1 MTLLEKH
8 YKLST
13 NENVYRPYTDKQS
26 THDYIKG
33 YYNEAF
39 ADTSK
44 PINLLEIG
52 INEGDSLRLWAE
64 HFGPDSKIY
73 GFDTNADTI
82 ISSLIDKSNI
92 YFQVKD
98 AYADETIA
106 EFKDEYFDIIIDDG
120 PHTLQSQIDCI
131 VKWWPK
137 LAVGGKMIIED
148 IQSEDD
154 LLVLR
159 AMNPPSGSTTIYD
172 LRPNKGRYDDIIV
185 EITKQK

>member
-1 MTLLEKH
+1 MTLEQTYYEVNTDATGYH
-8 YKLST
+8 
-13 NENVYRPYTDKQS
+13 PHTDKNS
-26 THDYIKG
+26 THDYIRS

-39 ADTSK
+39 ADNSK

-52 INEGDSLRLWAE
+52 VYKGKSLELWSK

-73 GFDTNADTI
+73 GFDVEDHIVPEFIAQP
-82 ISSLIDKSNI
+82 NI
-92 YFQVKD
+92 YFEFKD

-106 EFKDEYFDIIIDDG
+106 EFKDEYFDIIVDDG

-131 VKWWPK
+131 TKWWPK
-137 LAVGGKMIIED
+137 LAVGGKMVIED

-159 AMNPPSGSTTIYD
+159 AMHPPSGSLNVYD
-172 LRPNKGRYDDIIV
+172 LRPNKGRYDDIII
-185 EITKQK
+185 EIIKEK

>member
-1 MTLLEKH
+1 MTLKELH
-8 YKLST
+8 NT
-13 NENVYRPYTDKQS
+13 TRPLTDKS
-26 THDYIKG
+26 TTHDYING

-52 INEGDSLRLWAE
+52 VYKGGSLKLWAE

-73 GFDTNADTI
+73 GFDIEDIVEPTF
-82 ISSLIDKSNI
+82 ISAPNI
-92 YFQVKD
+92 FYELKD
-98 AYADETIA
+98 AYSDEVVSS
-106 EFKDEYFDIIIDDG
+106 FDDEYFDIIIDDG

-131 VKWWPK
+131 QKWWPK

-148 IQSEDD
+148 IQSEND

-159 AMNPPSGSTTIYD
+159 AMNQPSGSLTVYD
-172 LRPNKGRYDDIIV
+172 LRPNKGRYDDIII
-185 EITKQK
+185 ELIKEK

>member
-1 MTLLEKH
+1 MTLTQLH
-8 YKLST
+8 DST
-13 NENVYRPYTDKQS
+13 RPLTDKS
-26 THDYIKG
+26 TTHDYING

-52 INEGDSLRLWAE
+52 VYKGGSLKLWAE
-64 HFGPDSKIY
+64 HFGPESNIY
-73 GFDTNADTI
+73 GFDVEDHIVDEYIAQP
-82 ISSLIDKSNI
+82 NI
-92 YFQVKD
+92 HFQFKD

-106 EFKDEYFDIIIDDG
+106 EFKDEYFDFIVDDG

-131 VKWWPK
+131 TKWWPK

-148 IQSEDD
+148 IQSESD

-159 AMNPPSGSTTIYD
+159 AMNPPSGSTTVYD
-172 LRPNKGRYDDIIV
+172 LRPNKGRYDDIIIQIIK
-185 EITKQK
+185 EK

>member
-1 MTLLEKH
+1 MTLTQLH
-8 YKLST
+8 DT
-13 NENVYRPYTDKQS
+13 TRPHTDKGAI
-26 THDYIKG
+26 HDYING

-39 ADTSK
+39 ADNSK

-52 INEGDSLRLWAE
+52 VYRGGSLQLWSQ
-64 HFGPDSKIY
+64 HFGPESKIY
-73 GFDTNADTI
+73 GFDVEDNI
-82 ISSLIDKSNI
+82 VPEFIDKPNI
-92 YFQVKD
+92 YFEFKD

-120 PHTLQSQIDCI
+120 PHTLQSQIDCM

-137 LAVGGKMIIED
+137 LAVGGKMVIED

-159 AMNPPSGSTTIYD
+159 AMCQPTGSLTIYD

-185 EITKQK
+185 EIIKK